1 MIARGSTVNCI
12 KLEHGIRRVCVPEV
26 LNIEVLIAFD
36 RRGGEGNGCRGKHM
50 LRYKPMTMP

>member
-1 MIARGSTVNCI
+1 MNCI